1 MLAYVITMH
10 TANYILLLIY
20 PQRLSALG
28 WVSVDFQLLHIKL
41 AAMSVPCILWEMP
54 CLLVWGLT
62 QGQFSHVILSTP
74 YPQCLRPVS
83 FLFASVQLITLF
95 TCYRVP

>member
-41 AAMSVPCILWEMP
+41 VAMSVPCILWEMP

-62 QGQFSHVILSTP
+62 QGQFSHVILSTSCP
-74 YPQCLRPVS
+74 HPIPSAYSLYLS
-83 FLFASVQLITLF
+83 FLPQFNL
-95 TCYRVP
+95 